1 MKPMPTMVAVCVL
14 LVGLLRTALVIS
26 PAAALSATGLK
37 PVPPL
42 RASKPSVAATAPPEA
57 RLETRLMRYPDIS
70 KDSVVF
76 VYAGDLWVS
85 PRAGG
90 LARRLTAH
98 PGDELFPKFSPD
110 GKWIAFTGEY
120 DGNTDVYVIPS
131 EGGEP
136 RRLTFH
142 PGDDFV
148 LGWTPDSKKILFR
161 SNRASA
167 LARYQR
173 LFLVSLEGGLPEMLP
188 VPRASLT
195 SFSPDGQR
203 IAYTSTSQEFRTWKR
218 YRGGW
223 SPAIGIYDLK
233 KNTYEELPRGK
244 GMDMFPMWHGNTIYF
259 ISDRDGTMNLYRYDL
274 GSKQTRQLTSYQEYD
289 VKWPSLGPDAIVY
302 ENGGLLYA
310 LDLASEKTS
319 KIPISVASDAI
330 TARPE
335 IKSVAA
341 RIGTFSLSPG
351 GVRAV
356 FEVRGDIVTVP
367 VEHGSARNLTA
378 SPGVHELNPV
388 WSPDGKWIAYLSDRT
403 GEYEIYLR
411 PQKGGDEVRVTS
423 DGGVYRYGPLWS
435 PDNKKLL
442 YWDKKLRLWYVDIE
456 KKQPVQIDQGEYG
469 DIEGGDWSP
478 DSRWAAYAKPGPNLS
493 SAIYLY
499 SLEQKKIFPVTDGFY
514 DDTNPVF
521 DHNGKYLYFLSQRF
535 FYPSAGRFDQRFNYY
550 STTGIFAVTLKADEA
565 SPFALQSDEEKE
577 AAEKDDKKKNDTESK
592 EDKKKDAAGET
603 KPGAATAASAEK
615 QGENKPEEKKTDE
628 KKGDEKKAEDKAPK
642 PIQVDS
648 DGIGQR
654 VVHAPIPAGIYD
666 NLQARKEKLF
676 YRSIPMEA
684 TQAGLPGPPRPRNTL
699 HVFEVTKREDKVLLE
714 GINNYDLDKDGNK
727 VIYHAGETYG
737 VVDAVPGK
745 AKVGEG
751 KLNTASLQILVD
763 PRAEWKQIFREAWR
777 IERDFYW
784 DPNMGGL
791 DWDKIG
797 KRYEALLPWVAHRS
811 DLNYIIGE
819 MIAELST
826 SHTYVGGGDVPDRK
840 RVNVGLLGV
849 DWESDQGYYRF
860 KKIYRGENWNEQGRS
875 PLTEPGLK
883 VKPGDY
889 LIAVNGAAVRVP
901 ANPYSYFQNLA
912 DQVVTLKVNDKP
924 GVEGAW
930 DISVKP
936 IASETYLRYLDWV
949 ESRRKM
955 VAAATGGRVGYM
967 HVPDTSISGIIMFDK
982 YLNAQIGKDSI
993 IVDERYNGGG
1003 RIPDFYT
1010 EKLQRRLLTLIAPRE
1025 GKDVP
1030 WPLVAIYGPKV
1041 MIVNE
1046 LAGSGGDAFPWFF
1059 QRQKIGPIVGTRTW
1073 GGLIGISRQI
1083 PLMDGGFV
1091 TAPEFA
1097 FWSTDHGGEW
1107 IVENHGVDPDYVIE
1121 QRPDLEVGGHDP
1133 QLEKAIDLVKEGL
1146 KSYQSPPPRPKY
1158 PKKN

>member
-1 MKPMPTMVAVCVL
+1 MNPKPTMVMVCVL
-14 LVGLLRTALVIS
+14 LVGLLGTALVIS
-26 PAAALSATGLK
+26 PTAALSAAGLK
-37 PVPPL
+37 PAPPL

-70 KDSVVF
+70 KESVVF

-120 DGNTDVYVIPS
+120 DGNADVYVIPS

-142 PGDDFV
+142 PGNDFV

-167 LARYQR
+167 PASYQR

-274 GSKQTRQLTSYQEYD
+274 GSKQTRQLTNYQEYD

-302 ENGGLLYA
+302 ENGGLLHA

-335 IKSVAA
+335 IKSVAG

-356 FEVRGDIVTVP
+356 FEARGDIVTLP

-411 PQKGGDEVRVTS
+411 PQKGGDEVRVTL
-423 DGGVYRYGPLWS
+423 DGGVYRYGPIWS

-469 DIEGGDWSP
+469 HIEGGDWSP
-478 DSRWAAYAKPGPNLS
+478 DSRWVAYAKPGPNLS
-493 SAIYLY
+493 DAIYLY

-535 FYPSAGRFDQRFNYY
+535 FYPSAGRFDERFNYY
-550 STTGIFAVTLKADEA
+550 STTGIFAVTLKVDEA
-565 SPFALQSDEEKE
+565 SPFELQSDEEKGADE
-577 AAEKDDKKKNDTESK
+577 
-592 EDKKKDAAGET
+592 KKKDASEEKPA
-603 KPGAATAASAEK
+603 PGAEGAKPAEK
-615 QGENKPEEKKTDE
+615 NSEANKPEEKKAEEKKPDE
-628 KKGDEKKAEDKAPK
+628 KTPK
-642 PIQVDS
+642 PTQVDIE
-648 DGIGQR
+648 GIGQR
-654 VVHAPIPAGIYD
+654 VVQVPVPSGIYRR
-666 NLQARKEKLF
+666 LEARKDKIF
-676 YRSIPMEA
+676 YLSIPIEA
-684 TQAGLPGPPRPRNTL
+684 TLAGQPGPPRPRATL
-699 HVFEVTKREDKVLLE
+699 HLFDVKKREDKPLLE
-714 GINNYDLDKDGNK
+714 PINNYDLDKDGNK
-727 VIYHAGETYG
+727 VIYHSGETYG

-751 KLNTASLQILVD
+751 RLNTARLQVLVD
-763 PRAEWKQIFREAWR
+763 HRAEWKEIFHEAWR

-784 DPNMGGL
+784 EPNLGGL
-791 DWDKIG
+791 DWDKLG

-826 SHTYVGGGDVPDRK
+826 SHTYVGGGDVPARK
-840 RVNVGLLGV
+840 RIGVGLLGV
-849 DWESDQGYYRF
+849 DYEADHGFYRF
-860 KKIYRGENWNEQGRS
+860 KKIYRGENWNEETRA
-875 PLTEPGLK
+875 PLAEPGLK
-883 VKPGDY
+883 VKQGDY
-889 LIAVNGAAVRVP
+889 LIAVNGVTVRAP
-901 ANPYSYFQNLA
+901 ADPSAYFQNLA
-912 DQVVTLKVNDKP
+912 GQVVTLKVNDKP
-924 GVEGAW
+924 ATEGACELN
-930 DISVKP
+930 VKP
-936 IASETYLRYLDWV
+936 MGSEAALRYLDWV
-949 ESRRKM
+949 ESRRKI
-955 VAAATGGRVGYM
+955 VEEATGGRIGYM
-967 HVPDTSISGIIMFDK
+967 HVPDTSIAGIIMFDK
-982 YLNAQIGKDSI
+982 YLNAQIGKQGI
-993 IVDERYNGGG
+993 IVDERYNHGG
-1003 RIPDFYT
+1003 RVPDFYT
-1010 EKLQRRLLTLIAPRE
+1010 EKLRRQLLSLVAPRE
-1025 GKDVP
+1025 GKDLP
-1030 WPLVAIYGPKV
+1030 WPPVAIYGPKV
-1041 MIVNE
+1041 MLVNE

-1059 QRQKIGPIVGTRTW
+1059 KREKIGPIVGTRTW
-1073 GGLIGISRQI
+1073 GGLIGIACEI
-1083 PLMDGGFV
+1083 PLMDGGSV

-1097 FWSTDHGGEW
+1097 FWSADNGGEW
-1107 IVENHGVDPDYVIE
+1107 VVENHGVDPDYVVE
-1121 QRPDLEVGGHDP
+1121 QRPDLEVNGHDP
-1133 QLEKAIDLVKEGL
+1133 QLERAIELAKEGL
-1146 KSYQSPPPRPKY
+1146 KNYQAPPPRPKY